1 MKRFNWVSVGAGRM
15 TLSHNI
21 MGKKTFPFLK
31 ESGCDYVVT
40 LLSASEGGERVG
52 EMVKGIGLR
61 WHWLPLANGKSPRDG
76 ARKMLIEAFPIL
88 SQELDRGASMVI
100 HCAAG
105 IHRTGMIAYTLLRWR
120 GYTES
125 QSLDLIG
132 QMRLFTREG
141 VGQKRI
147 DWGNRVIEEIDRT
160 DVVLAL

>member
-1 MKRFNWVSVGAGRM
+1 MKRFNWVGVGAGRM
-15 TLSHNI
+15 TLSQNI

-40 LLSASEGGERVG
+40 LISAHEGGERVG

-61 WHWLPLANGKSPRDG
+61 WHWLPLRNGKTPTG
-76 ARKMLIEAFPIL
+76 EAKTMLIEAFPIL
-88 SQELDRGASMVI
+88 SQELDRGASMLI

-105 IHRTGMIAYTLLRWR
+105 IHRTGMVAYTLLRWR
-120 GYTES
+120 GYNGA

-147 DWGNRVIEEIDRT
+147 EWGNGVIEETRH
-160 DVVLAL
+160 V